1 MSTTTVRRTGA
12 AEGGPVEAKLTAEET
27 IALSKK
33 HTISEWAVQGAVD
46 PLAIDRAEGIY
57 LYTVDGKRYIDF
69 NSQLMSV
76 NIGHSDQRVIKAM
89 HEQAQKL
96 CYVMPGGMTTEP
108 RARLGAKLAELCP
121 GDIDVFFFTN
131 GGAESVENAFK
142 IARAYTGRYKIMS
155 RYRSYHGATAAA
167 MAATGE
173 PRSWA
178 QPPLPGMIHF
188 PDWYHGVD
196 REQDSAE
203 TALRNLEEIIML
215 EGPQTIAAIIV
226 ESVTGTNGILIPPD
240 GYMQGVRALC
250 DKHGIVMIADEVM
263 SGFGR
268 TGEWFAIDHWKVVP
282 DLMTMAKGITSSY
295 IPLGAVGMRRK
306 IGDYFQDKMFPGGL
320 TYSSHALACATALA
334 TIAVYEE
341 DGLIDRAKRTG
352 KVMAELMADLAQ
364 RHPSVGAVRNIGLFG
379 VVELI
384 RDRKTRQPMAPFN
397 GAAPEM
403 AALGKF
409 FRQEGLFTI
418 VRWNYFFTN
427 PPLIIT
433 DEQLREAFRII
444 DRGLEIT
451 DKAVV

>member
-1 MSTTTVRRTGA
+1 MTTA
-12 AEGGPVEAKLTAEET
+12 AKDQTAKLSSAEVT
-27 IALSKK
+27 ALSKK

-46 PLAIDRAEGIY
+46 PFVIDRAEGIY
-57 LYTVDGKRYIDF
+57 LYSPEGKRYIDF

-76 NIGHSDQRVIKAM
+76 NIGHSDRRVVKALQ
-89 HEQAQKL
+89 EQAEKL
-96 CYVMPGGMTTEP
+96 CYVAPGFMTTEP
-108 RARLGAKLAELCP
+108 RARLGAKLAEITP

-131 GGAESVENAFK
+131 GGAEAVENAFK
-142 IARAYTGRYKIMS
+142 IARAYTGRYKLLS

-188 PDWYHGVD
+188 ADWYHGVD
-196 REQDSAE
+196 REDDSAE
-203 TALRNLEEIIML
+203 VALRNLEEVVML
-215 EGPQTIAAIIV
+215 EGPQTIAAIIL
-226 ESVTGTNGILIPPD
+226 ESVTGTNGVLIPPD

-250 DKHGIVMIADEVM
+250 DKHGIVMIVDEVM
-263 SGFGR
+263 AGFGR
-268 TGEWFAIDHWKVVP
+268 TGEWFAINHWKVVP

-295 IPLGAVGMRRK
+295 VPLGAVGMRRK
-306 IGDYFQDKMFPGGL
+306 IGDFFNDKMFPGGL

-341 DGLIDRAKRTG
+341 DNLIERTKRMGTL
-352 KVMAELMADLAQ
+352 MAELMADLAK
-364 RHPSVGAVRNIGLFG
+364 RHPSVGAVRSIGLFG
-379 VVELI
+379 VIELV
-384 RDRKTRQPMAPFN
+384 RNRKTRQPMAPFN

-433 DEQLREAFRII
+433 EEQLREAFGII

-451 DKAVV
+451 DKAVT

>member
-1 MSTTTVRRTGA
+1 MIMTPTTTASLTGA
-12 AEGGPVEAKLTAEET
+12 DIV
-27 IALSKK
+27 ALSKK

-46 PLAIDRAEGIY
+46 PIPVERAEGIY
-57 LYTVDGKRYIDF
+57 FYTPEGKRYIDF

-76 NIGHSDQRVIKAM
+76 NIGHSDPRVVKAIQ
-89 HEQAQKL
+89 EQAAKL
-96 CYVMPGGMTTEP
+96 CYVTPGGMTTEP
-108 RARLGAKLAELCP
+108 RARLGAKLAELTP

-142 IARAYTGRYKIMS
+142 IARAYTGRYKILS

-178 QPPLPGMIHF
+178 QPPLPGMVHF
-188 PDWYHGVD
+188 TDWYHGVD
-196 REQDSAE
+196 REPDTAE
-203 TALRNLEEIIML
+203 VAVRNLEELVML

-263 SGFGR
+263 AGFGR
-268 TGEWFAIDHWKVVP
+268 TGEWFAINHWKVVP
-282 DLMTMAKGITSSY
+282 DIMTMAKGITSSY

-306 IGDYFQDKMFPGGL
+306 IGDFFQDKMFPGGL
-320 TYSSHALACATALA
+320 TYSSHALACAAALA
-334 TIAVYEE
+334 TLAVYEE
-341 DGLIDRAKRTG
+341 DDLINRAKRTG
-352 KVMAELMADLAQ
+352 KVMAELMADLAK
-364 RHPSVGAVRNIGLFG
+364 RHPSVGAARSIGLFG
-379 VVELI
+379 VIELI
-384 RDRKTRQPMAPFN
+384 RNRKTKQPMAPFN
-397 GAAPEM
+397 GTSPEM

-409 FRQEGLFTI
+409 FRQEGLFTF

-433 DEQLREAFRII
+433 EEQLREAFGII

-451 DKAVV
+451 DKAVS